1 MMNSSGGSGSTVL
14 DMDWG
19 RSPARRS
26 YTVSNGAKITVQPR
40 PLAVA
45 VAVTIL
51 ALLFL
56 TYVAVYHG
64 RGGGGS
70 RSKSSFHHDHMEHTG
85 PGGSGGGGG
94 KPYNDQYPLTRPE
107 IVSHGV
113 FR

>member
-51 ALLFL
+51 ALVFL

-64 RGGGGS
+64 RS
-70 RSKSSFHHDHMEHTG
+70 SKSSFHHDHMEHTG
-85 PGGSGGGGG
+85 TSGGD